1 MLEAAAGR
9 ARDAAVIYGAAEAML
24 ESVGATGQAT
34 VTRVQDRYL
43 TLARDAI
50 GEGQFRAAVARGRV
64 IPVQRVV
71 DMVLSARAED
81 RIVSGPPPLS
91 MMALPD
97 RCNCLSH
104 NALVAC
110 DVE

>member
-1 MLEAAAGR
+1 
-9 ARDAAVIYGAAEAML
+9 ML

-50 GEGQFRAAVARGRV
+50 GEAQFRAAVARGRV

-71 DMVLSARAED
+71 DMVLSAER
-81 RIVSGPPPLS
+81 
-91 MMALPD
+91 
-97 RCNCLSH
+97 
-104 NALVAC
+104 
-110 DVE
+110 